1 MYQIQFSRGLDA
13 LPLAKELRR
22 KVFITEQ
29 GFQNEFDDIDR
40 TAWHVLISEGGFPC
54 GTGRVFETPAGSGC
68 YHLGRI
74 AVERDYRKQHI
85 GSLAGK
91 LEEKAR
97 AGRQELQLFR
107 AQEMQAQDLREKTV
121 HAVGPLVHP
130 LIPMRHALRI
140 DGECQL
146 LDRLHKH
153 TAKLD
158 NSGWLLV
165 LPFCPILL
173 CFLFLSHPDFSLVNT
188 VRFRLKSCGIWQF
201 EH

>member
-85 GSLAGK
+85 GSLVLKK

-97 AGRQELQLFR
+97 ELGARELQLS
-107 AQEMQAQDLREKTV
+107 AQVQAQ
-121 HAVGPLVHP
+121 
-130 LIPMRHALRI
+130 
-140 DGECQL
+140 
-146 LDRLHKH
+146 
-153 TAKLD
+153 
-158 NSGWLLV
+158 
-165 LPFCPILL
+165 
-173 CFLFLSHPDFSLVNT
+173 
-188 VRFRLKSCGIWQF
+188 
-201 EH
+201 